1 MALDHSNMVK
11 ETTET
16 ETIIDFGEKRVPR
29 QNYSRVITLDKTL
42 LQNCGCDVSPDS
54 EIKAKV
60 ELVKSPDENYIKV
73 TPFCEDSQMEIGSKD
88 SGEKRS

>member
-1 MALDHSNMVK
+1 MEK
-11 ETTET
+11 PTKT

-42 LQNCGCDVSPDS
+42 LQNCGCDISANS

-60 ELVKSPDENYIKV
+60 ELVKRPDENFIKV
-73 TPFCEDSQMEIGSKD
+73 TPFCETTPNKIESKD
-88 SGEKRS
+88 SGEKIE

>member
-1 MALDHSNMVK
+1 MK
-11 ETTET
+11 KPTTET
-16 ETIIDFGEKRVPR
+16 ETVIDFGEKRVPR

-60 ELVKSPDENYIKV
+60 ELVKRPDEVFIKV
-73 TPFCEDSQMEIGSKD
+73 TPFCDVTTEIESKD
-88 SGEKRS
+88 SGEKN

>member
-1 MALDHSNMVK
+1 MKKQTN
-11 ETTET
+11 ET

-42 LQNCGCDVSPDS
+42 LQNCGCDVSKNS

-60 ELVKSPDENYIKV
+60 ELVKTSDENYIKV
-73 TPFCEDSQMEIGSKD
+73 TPFCDEIIQNGIESKD

>member
-1 MALDHSNMVK
+1 MEKQTN
-11 ETTET
+11 ET
-16 ETIIDFGEKRVPR
+16 ETVIDFGEKRVPR

-60 ELVKSPDENYIKV
+60 ELVKTPDENYIKV
-73 TPFCEDSQMEIGSKD
+73 TPFCDDTTEIESKIQ
-88 SGEKRS
+88 EKKKIK